1 MPALKAVI
9 DTSVMVS
16 VAFAKQGLAKKL
28 KDMIAD
34 EEFMLVTS
42 KQILKELY
50 QVLHYPR
57 IIKRLTPTED
67 DINEFIGLIVEKA
80 LITEGLYSA
89 EGITEDP
96 ADDMF
101 IACALEAK
109 SDYIVT
115 RDPHLRNL
123 KHFHGIQIVDVTAFI
138 KKVKEKQKMISNLSR
153 LAGNS

>member
-16 VAFAKQGLAKKL
+16 VAFAKQWLAKEL

-34 EEFMLVTS
+34 EDFMLVTS
-42 KQILKELY
+42 KQILKELA

-57 IIKRLTPTED
+57 ILKRFTPSEN

-80 LITEGLYSA
+80 LITEGLYRA
-89 EGITEDP
+89 DGITKDP

-101 IACALEAK
+101 VACALEAK
-109 SDYIVT
+109 ADYIVA

-123 KHFHGIQIVDVTAFI
+123 KHFYGIQIVDVTTFI
-138 KKVKEKQKMISNLSR
+138 EKVKGK
-153 LAGNS
+153 

>member
-16 VAFAKQGLAKKL
+16 VAFAWQGLAKEL

-34 EEFMLVTS
+34 EHFMLVTS

-50 QVLHYPR
+50 QVLHYPH
-57 IIKRLTPTED
+57 IIKRFSPSED
-67 DINEFIGLIVEKA
+67 DIHEFIGLIVEKA
-80 LITEGLYSA
+80 VITGGLFSA
-89 EGITEDP
+89 DGITEDP

-101 IACALEAK
+101 VVACALEAK
-109 SDYIVT
+109 ADYIVA

-123 KHFHGIQIVDVTAFI
+123 KHFHGIQILDVTTFI
-138 KKVKEKQKMISNLSR
+138 EKVRAK
-153 LAGNS
+153 

>member
-16 VAFAKQGLAKKL
+16 VAFARQGLAKKL
-28 KDMIAD
+28 KNMIAAD
-34 EEFMLVTS
+34 DFILITS

-57 IIKRLTPTED
+57 IIKHFTPSED
-67 DINEFIGLIVEKA
+67 DINEFIGLILEKA

-89 EGITEDP
+89 DGITADP

-101 IACALEAK
+101 VACALEAK
-109 SDYIVT
+109 ADYIVA

-123 KHFHGIQIVDVTAFI
+123 KHFHGIQIIDVTTFI
-138 KKVKEKQKMISNLSR
+138 EKVKGK
-153 LAGNS
+153 

>member
-115 RDPHLRNL
+115 RDSHLRNL
-123 KHFHGIQIVDVTAFI
+123 KHFHGIQIGDVTAFI
-138 KKVKEKQKMISNLSR
+138 KKVEEK
-153 LAGNS
+153 

>member
-16 VAFAKQGLAKKL
+16 VAFARQGLAKEL

-34 EEFMLVTS
+34 EHFLLVTS
-42 KQILKELY
+42 KPILKELY

-57 IIKRLTPTED
+57 IIKRFSPSED

-80 LITEGLYSA
+80 LITEGLYNA
-89 EGITEDP
+89 DGITEDP

-101 IACALEAK
+101 VACALEAK
-109 SDYIVT
+109 ADYIVA
-115 RDPHLRNL
+115 RDSHLRNL
-123 KHFHGIQIVDVTAFI
+123 KHFHGIQIVDVSIFI
-138 KKVKEKQKMISNLSR
+138 EKVKGK
-153 LAGNS
+153 